1 MFFVVN
7 AGLAVA
13 YNTVLVP
20 RIRVAG
26 YPRLALLVTTTAV
39 PVGVLFVRFSSGSVG
54 MLYLGG
60 ALMLFVSTVVP
71 QLFGR
76 VASQNAGHAQEWMV
90 ARLRTVLISGY
101 ILGLVLYS
109 MLAQLGV
116 DPLVVAAGAAGLT
129 IVCTA
134 GRSFARRLPVPDR
147 RPDAAAGGD
156 PPPRRLLFVL
166 ALALVALLKS
176 VDTLRAIYLPLF
188 AVSSGVPPALVSP
201 VFLASAVLELA
212 ALPALT
218 RLSTARG
225 SAFTLGIVSLAAI
238 VTFAILV
245 GDQSYGALVLSQAV
259 YAVVG
264 AGFQSIGILLLE
276 RTSNGGP
283 GAGASAYTAVTQVG
297 TVLGA
302 LLPLAVSGYD
312 PQIFLIAVLLS
323 AASVMLAVALRVNG
337 GRL

>member
-1 MFFVVN
+1 M
-7 AGLAVA
+7 
-13 YNTVLVP
+13 
-20 RIRVAG
+20 
-26 YPRLALLVTTTAV
+26 TTTAV

-116 DPLVVAAGAAGLT
+116 DPLVAAAGAAGLT

-147 RPDAAAGGD
+147 RPDAAAAAGGD